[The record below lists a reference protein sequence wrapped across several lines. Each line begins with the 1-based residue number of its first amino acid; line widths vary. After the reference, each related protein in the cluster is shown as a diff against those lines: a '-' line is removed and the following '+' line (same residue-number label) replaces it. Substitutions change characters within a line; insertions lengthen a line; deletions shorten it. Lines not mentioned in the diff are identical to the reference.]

1 MPSTSGRDS
10 EILLVQGSAVP
21 SVNEFLQHPD
31 FRQIAA
37 FFLGWVFIC
46 SLLSIAS
53 SPTANSLAR
62 WLTSHV
68 SARLSSAFSNSAG
81 TSTAASCAEKRPL
94 DLLSLHNHDSNLHSR
109 EDHFLTLMLFVCFAF
124 AGLANFSSLLTFDA
138 GSGSSV
144 CAFVVAW
151 GGISACCGR
160 LFGLVALCIEL
171 HKLHVTKFEIYAMV
185 VLLFAAVALVF
196 AEYAVSI
203 GTTEFL
209 PQLGIYLCYR
219 VRYLPTSLTTS
230 LVYMTL
236 EVYILLRLMWFI
248 APGFLSLRHRLAAI
262 GDARALRTASLILL
276 ELLTVIPRIKFVG
289 IVAEF
294 IPFAIGSLC
303 VLGAFNKP
311 IRCRATLDDGASF
324 HSISISNLT
333 PHFRSYKS
341 PSTSIHP
348 HISNHPFA
356 MGRFTPSTIQIGP
369 SALWPHTTGNSQGST
384 ATSTTA
390 MSAETAMAHVASR
403 LGPAFPRYTPPHD
416 HSYAAVEH

>member
-1 MPSTSGRDS
+1 
-10 EILLVQGSAVP
+10 VP
-21 SVNEFLQHPD
+21 VLTYIFS
-31 FRQIAA
+31 RQIAA

-144 CAFVVAW
+144 CGRFPSIHQPRPSELTSSLAFVVAW

-185 VLLFAAVALVF
+185 VLLFAAV
-196 AEYAVSI
+196 
-203 GTTEFL
+203 GM
-209 PQLGIYLCYR
+209 Q
-219 VRYLPTSLTTS
+219 
-230 LVYMTL
+230 
-236 EVYILLRLMWFI
+236 
-248 APGFLSLRHRLAAI
+248 
-262 GDARALRTASLILL
+262 
-276 ELLTVIPRIKFVG
+276 
-289 IVAEF
+289 
-294 IPFAIGSLC
+294 PFNI
-303 VLGAFNKP
+303 
-311 IRCRATLDDGASF
+311 
-324 HSISISNLT
+324 
-333 PHFRSYKS
+333 
-341 PSTSIHP
+341 
-348 HISNHPFA
+348 
-356 MGRFTPSTIQIGP
+356 
-369 SALWPHTTGNSQGST
+369 
-384 ATSTTA
+384 
-390 MSAETAMAHVASR
+390 
-403 LGPAFPRYTPPHD
+403 
-416 HSYAAVEH
+416 

>member
-1 MPSTSGRDS
+1 MPSASSPDF

-62 WLTSHV
+62 CLASHV
-68 SARLSSAFSNSAG
+68 SVRPSSISANPTG
-81 TSTAASCAEKRPL
+81 NSTAASCVEKRL
-94 DLLSLHNHDSNLHSR
+94 DPLSLHNRNSNLHSR

-124 AGLANFSSLLTFDA
+124 ASLANFSSLLTFDA
-138 GSGSSV
+138 GSGSPA
-144 CAFVVAW
+144 CAFVIAW

-160 LFGLVALCIEL
+160 LFGLVSLFIEL
-171 HKLHVTKFEIYAMV
+171 QKLRVTKFEKYAMV

-209 PQLGIYLCYR
+209 PQLGTYLCYR
-219 VRYLPTSLTTS
+219 IRYLPTSLTTS
-230 LVYMTL
+230 LLYMAL
-236 EVYILLRLMWFI
+236 EAYILLRLMWFI
-248 APGFLSLRHRLAAI
+248 APGFLSLPHGIVAI

-276 ELLTVIPRIKFVG
+276 ELLTVIPGINFVG
-289 IVAEF
+289 IVGEF

-311 IRCRATLDDGASF
+311 IRYQATLDDGASF
-324 HSISISNLT
+324 HSISISKLT

-348 HISNHPFA
+348 HISNHLSA
-356 MGRFTPSTIQIGP
+356 TGRSTPSTIQICP
-369 SALWPHTTGNSQGST
+369 SVLWPHTTSNSWGST
-384 ATSTTA
+384 ATNRTA
-390 MSAETAMAHVASR
+390 LSAETAMVHIASR
-403 LGPAFPRYTPPHD
+403 LRPASPRYTPPHD
-416 HSYAAVEH
+416 HSYTTAEH